1 MVEGKH
7 IKVGITGGIGAGKST
22 VCKIFEQL
30 GVPIYY
36 ADVRAKELMQENNT
50 LRENIRQAFG
60 WDAYDKKGVLNRQ
73 YLAKIVFNDPKQLQI
88 LNHIVHPAV
97 FDDYHSWMSQRSNDG
112 IPYSIKEAALLI
124 ESGSYKELDQII
136 VVTCPIDLRI
146 ERIMKRD
153 HIRREEVLKRM
164 ENQLSDKERLD
175 KADHVL
181 QNGTD
186 SSLIKQVLELHEE
199 FMKLHIQTQS
209 AHHE

>member
-1 MVEGKH
+1 MVGGRH

-30 GVPIYY
+30 GVPIYN
-36 ADVRAKELMQENNT
+36 ADVRAKELMQESNT
-50 LRENIRQAFG
+50 LRENIRTAFG
-60 WDAYDKKGVLNRQ
+60 WDSYDKMGALNRQ
-73 YLAKIVFNDPKQLQI
+73 YLAKIVFNDPKQLKI
-88 LNHIVHPAV
+88 LNQIVHPAV
-97 FDDYHSWMSQRSNDG
+97 FEDFHGWVNERSAEG
-112 IPYSIKEAALLI
+112 HPYSIKEAALLI
-124 ESGSYKELDQII
+124 ESGSYRKLDQII

-175 KADHVL
+175 KADHLL

-186 SSLIKQVLELHEE
+186 SSLIKQVLELHRE
-199 FMKLHIQTQS
+199 FLKLHSQTQS